1 MAFDFS
7 TNHSIII
14 FGDPPIIVTGFDR
27 AGLQSMRRNWFSVV
41 LFALALALQA
51 FGPAAANVA
60 MAQASA
66 ETRQSFAL
74 CLQSGGVS
82 AGDYHP
88 LPGQKDRHRD
98 SCPLC
103 QICCDGIASYEAR
116 LNQVAGRPSSGAR
129 SPGRRRTARCRRLV
143 MSIRIRLAPL
153 QSSPDPF
160 EQQRL

>member
-116 LNQVAGRPSSGAR
+116 LNQVAGAPVQWSALSWTSADCALPSPRHEHSHQAR
-129 SPGRRRTARCRRLV
+129 
-143 MSIRIRLAPL
+143 APPVF
-153 QSSPDPF
+153 S
-160 EQQRL
+160 